1 MAEPTMSRELR
12 EQELFRLFKMG
23 RVEEARKFAEAN
35 GEVREEVEAFTE
47 LGTKSRFRRQNDF
60 GPHRAFDQCGTD
72 WRGYFLNHDGLHNL
86 YDDVVFSIYDR
97 YKCDFACATCY
108 LNGQWMDEV
117 EFAGFVP
124 EKLDA
129 ATVDYY
135 LKVFSHFSRVGSI
148 DDLTL
153 VKGKHPH
160 LFQFYRDHAP
170 LMEHNMTDIAFF
182 RQYDILMKECRFART
197 AYLSF
202 SDHILDRND
211 GKIVDKIIPM
221 IAALH
226 ERSPIIKMNF
236 ILARGMAT
244 ENPNVRRLFE
254 WVAKNTDIETFFH
267 TDLRQDRDYVADL
280 KAGYGYDLPSIYYQ
294 ENSEEIPVVCQILT
308 ETIQMR
314 NRSFYSTLTGSTM
327 TPKQDARI
335 TTPFHRAPAEFRI
348 EPFLAGVI
356 EGKVKTYDYYRSKIT
371 RREGNRF
378 FEYFSWVADH
388 VKVNHEYTF
397 VPEFLL
403 RPWSAMA
410 KELVASGYTQSYAG
424 YLKRGATKAISIIE
438 VKK

>member
-1 MAEPTMSRELR
+1 MSELTRGEREDHLM
-12 EQELFRLFKMG
+12 RLFKLG
-23 RVEEARKFAEAN
+23 RVEEARAFAAAQ
-35 GEVREEVEAFTE
+35 GERREEIEAFTE

-60 GPHRAFDQCGTD
+60 GPHRAFDLCGSD

-97 YKCDFACATCY
+97 YKCDFGCATCY
-108 LNGQWMDEV
+108 LNGQWMGDK
-117 EFAGFVP
+117 EFSAFVP
-124 EKLDA
+124 DRLDNK
-129 ATVDYY
+129 TVDYY
-135 LKVFSHFSRVGSI
+135 LTVFRHFSRVGSI

-153 VKGKHPH
+153 VKNQHPW
-160 LFQFYRDHAP
+160 LFQFFRDHAP
-170 LMEHNMTDIAFF
+170 LMEHNMTDVAFF
-182 RQYDILMKECRFART
+182 RQFDILMKECHFQRT

-211 GKIVDKIIPM
+211 GKIVDKVIPM
-221 IAALH
+221 VAALH

-236 ILARGMAT
+236 ILSQGMAT

-294 ENSEEIPVVCQILT
+294 ENAEAIPIVCQILT

-314 NRSFYSTLTGSTM
+314 NRSMYSTLTGSTV
-327 TPKQDARI
+327 TPSADSRI
-335 TTPFHRAPAEFRI
+335 TTPFYRAQEEFRI

-356 EGKVKTYDYYRSKIT
+356 EGKVKTYDYYRSKIQS
-371 RREGNRF
+371 REGNRF
-378 FEYFSWVADH
+378 YDYFSWVADH
-388 VKVNHEYTF
+388 VRVNHNFTF

-403 RPWSAMA
+403 RPWSNMG
-410 KELVASGYTQSYAG
+410 KELVASGYIQNYAG
-424 YLKRGATKAISIIE
+424 YIKRGATAAISIVE